1 MNIQENKRYFH
12 FQQYCLSLRTGKI
25 PRMKKQFLENFVFVE
40 ICGKRVLCKNHM
52 SSDVFTVEAGCAIKK
67 KNVINFR

>member
-40 ICGKRVLCKNHM
+40 ICGKKGFMQESHEL
-52 SSDVFTVEAGCAIKK
+52 GCIYCRSW
-67 KNVINFR
+67 VRH